1 MYYVARSYKKSCK
14 NLQDFTRSCKDAFFF
29 NQGGLG
35 GNGEKSL
42 RDFYDPEEDEE
53 EAEVARLV
61 ENRLNR
67 EIQEQVQQE
76 HEHKRF
82 VFLRTAM
89 TQIRE

>member
-1 MYYVARSYKKSCK
+1 MLQDLTKNPVRTYK
-14 NLQDFTRSCKDAFFF
+14 DFTRSCKDAFFF
-29 NQGGLG
+29 NKGGLG

-53 EAEVARLV
+53 EAEIARLV